1 MKTSPELDRLVRVY
15 KALGDRTRLRLVTLL
30 ASLEPGDAL
39 CVNAFVAQLGV
50 SQPAVSQHLAVLR
63 AADLVIGER
72 RGYHVHYRLNSA
84 ALAAYR
90 RQAFALLGEEFV
102 ASPADAPPSQGR
114 VLGRPTR
121 HTEHM
126 HDDRRAT
133 VARAG
138 RRRPS

>member
-1 MKTSPELDRLVRVY
+1 MSPSVGLDRLVRVY
-15 KALGDRTRLRLVTLL
+15 KALGDRTRLRLVALL
-30 ASLEPGDAL
+30 ADLAPEDAL
-39 CVNAFVAQLGV
+39 CVNALVAQLDI

-72 RGYHVHYRLNSA
+72 RGYHVHYRLNPA

-102 ASPADAPPSQGR
+102 ASPADALPPQGR
-114 VLGRPTR
+114 TLGRRAHQAEHR
-121 HTEHM
+121 HDE
-126 HDDRRAT
+126 RRAT

-138 RRRPS
+138 GRRPS